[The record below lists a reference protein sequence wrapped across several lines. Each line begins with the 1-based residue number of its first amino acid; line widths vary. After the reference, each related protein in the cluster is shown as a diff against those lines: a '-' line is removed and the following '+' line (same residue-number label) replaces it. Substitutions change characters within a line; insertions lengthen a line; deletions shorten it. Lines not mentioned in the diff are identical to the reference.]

1 MMLEYQVVYNLK
13 SDLTLLQGCL
23 NRMAG
28 DGWTLTYVNANA
40 LYAVFQ
46 RPTDKPRYSNGLIYV
61 GTLPLPRICERP
73 TFWQAIRRVLASHI
87 VADCG

>member
-13 SDLTLLQGCL
+13 SDLKLLQGCL
-23 NRMAG
+23 NRMAR

-46 RPTDKPRYSNGLIYV
+46 RPTNEPCDNQVIDL
-61 GTLPLPRICERP
+61 LNRI
-73 TFWQAIRRVLASHI
+73 A
-87 VADCG
+87 